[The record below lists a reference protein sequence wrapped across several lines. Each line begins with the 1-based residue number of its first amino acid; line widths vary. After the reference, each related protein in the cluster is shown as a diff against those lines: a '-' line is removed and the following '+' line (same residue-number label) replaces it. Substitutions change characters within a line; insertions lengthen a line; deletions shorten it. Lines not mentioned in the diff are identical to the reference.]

1 MNRTT
6 RPVVVAFG
14 EQAMIVSFGE
24 TFDPGTHRQVVR
36 LSRELETA
44 PFPGFIEVV
53 PAYASVC
60 VYFDALSMIDQGFAG
75 DGSTPHEAVRRW
87 LEERIDRLQPD
98 AAERDGK
105 TVRIPVCYC
114 ERCGPDL
121 PAVASGSGLAAEA
134 AASLHAGARHTVSM
148 IGFLPGFP
156 YLSGL
161 PEPLFAPRLDTPR
174 AVVPRGSV
182 AVAGRQTGIYPAAS
196 PGGWRLIG
204 RTAALLFDA
213 ERAAPSLLEIG
224 DTVTFEP
231 IAHEELERGMRERG
245 WHS

>member
-1 MNRTT
+1 
-6 RPVVVAFG
+6 
-14 EQAMIVSFGE
+14 MIVSFGE
-24 TFDPGTHRQVVR
+24 TFEPETHRRVVR

-44 PFPGFIEVV
+44 PFPGYIEHV

-75 DGSTPHEAVRRW
+75 ETHGSTPHEAVRRW
-87 LEERIDRLQPD
+87 LEERIDRVQPD
-98 AAERDGK
+98 AAERAGK
-105 TVRIPVCYC
+105 TVSIPVCYC

-121 PAVASGSGLAAEA
+121 PALASGSGLEAEA
-134 AASLHAGARHTVSM
+134 AASLHAAARHTVSM

-161 PEPLFAPRLDTPR
+161 PETLSAPRLDTPR

-182 AVAGRQTGIYPAAS
+182 AVAGRQTGIYPASS

-213 ERAAPSLLEIG
+213 GRAEPSLLEIG

-231 IAHEELERGMRERG
+231 IAHEELELGMRERG
-245 WHS
+245 WLV